1 MAANCSP
8 FSLSTYQVIVRNDTY
23 YTTEWDSFWMTKKR
37 VLKTKT
43 FARWMHKN
51 DLHRDDLLKAVEEME
66 GGLIDADLGSNL
78 YKKRIALAGRGKR
91 SGARVIIAS
100 RLLKRWFFIFG
111 FAKNE
116 KSNISK
122 DELLYLQET
131 AKRLLNLADREIDVA
146 ISDGEIRELK
156 THDK

>member
-1 MAANCSP
+1 M
-8 FSLSTYQVIVRNDTY
+8 
-23 YTTEWDSFWMTKKR
+23 
-37 VLKTKT
+37 
-43 FARWMHKN
+43 
-51 DLHRDDLLKAVEEME
+51 KAVEEME
-66 GGLIDADLGSNL
+66 GGLIDTDLGSNL

-111 FAKNE
+111 FTKNE

-131 AKRLLNLADREIDVA
+131 AKRLLTLADREIDAA

>member
-1 MAANCSP
+1 
-8 FSLSTYQVIVRNDTY
+8 
-23 YTTEWDSFWMTKKR
+23 MTKKR

-43 FARWMHKN
+43 FARWMYKN
-51 DLHRDDLLKAVEEME
+51 DLRSANVLKAVEEME
-66 GGLIDADLGSNL
+66 DGLIDANLGSNL
-78 YKKRIALAGRGKR
+78 YKKRIALEGEGKR
-91 SGARVIIAS
+91 SGARVIVAS
-100 RLLKRWFFIFG
+100 RLLKHWFFIFG

-131 AKRLLNLADREIDVA
+131 AKRLLNLDEREINTA
-146 ISDGEIRELK
+146 ISIGEIKELK

>member
-1 MAANCSP
+1 M
-8 FSLSTYQVIVRNDTY
+8 Y
-23 YTTEWDSFWMTKKR
+23 
-37 VLKTKT
+37 
-43 FARWMHKN
+43 KN
-51 DLHRDDLLKAVEEME
+51 DLHRNDLLRAVEEME
-66 GGLIDADLGSNL
+66 GGLVDTDLGSNL

>member
-1 MAANCSP
+1 
-8 FSLSTYQVIVRNDTY
+8 
-23 YTTEWDSFWMTKKR
+23 MTKKR

-51 DLHRDDLLKAVEEME
+51 NLCSNDLLSAVEEME

-78 YKKRIALAGRGKR
+78 YKKRIALAGAGKR

-131 AKRLLNLADREIDVA
+131 AKRLLNLTDREIDTA
-146 ISDGEIRELK
+146 ISDGEIKELK

>member
-1 MAANCSP
+1 
-8 FSLSTYQVIVRNDTY
+8 
-23 YTTEWDSFWMTKKR
+23 MTKKR

-43 FARWMHKN
+43 FARWMYKN

-66 GGLIDADLGSNL
+66 GGLIDTDLGSNL

-100 RLLKRWFFIFG
+100 RLLKRWFFIFR
-111 FAKNE
+111 FTKNE

-131 AKRLLNLADREIDVA
+131 AKRLLNLADREIDAA

>member
-1 MAANCSP
+1 
-8 FSLSTYQVIVRNDTY
+8 
-23 YTTEWDSFWMTKKR
+23 MTKKR
-37 VLKTKT
+37 ILKTKT
-43 FARWMHKN
+43 FARWMYKN

-66 GGLIDADLGSNL
+66 GGLIDTDLGSNL

-131 AKRLLNLADREIDVA
+131 AKKLLNLADREIDVA

>member
-1 MAANCSP
+1 
-8 FSLSTYQVIVRNDTY
+8 
-23 YTTEWDSFWMTKKR
+23 
-37 VLKTKT
+37 
-43 FARWMHKN
+43 MHKN

-146 ISDGEIRELK
+146 ISDGEIRDLK

>member
-1 MAANCSP
+1 
-8 FSLSTYQVIVRNDTY
+8 
-23 YTTEWDSFWMTKKR
+23 MTKKR

-66 GGLIDADLGSNL
+66 GGLIDTDLGSNL

-91 SGARVIIAS
+91 SGARVIVAS
-100 RLLKRWFFIFG
+100 RLLKHWFFIFG

-131 AKRLLNLADREIDVA
+131 AKRLLNLDEREINTA
-146 ISDGEIRELK
+146 ISIGEIKELK

>member
-1 MAANCSP
+1 
-8 FSLSTYQVIVRNDTY
+8 
-23 YTTEWDSFWMTKKR
+23 MTKKR

-51 DLHRDDLLKAVEEME
+51 NLYGNELLNAVKEME
-66 GGLIDADLGSNL
+66 GGLIDADLGRNL
-78 YKKRIALAGRGKR
+78 YKKRIALPGGGK
-91 SGARVIIAS
+91 SAGARVIVAS

-116 KSNISK
+116 KSNINN

-131 AKRLLNLADREIDVA
+131 AKRLLNLTDREIDTA
-146 ISDGEIRELK
+146 ISDGELKELK
-156 THDK
+156 IHDK